1 MRPSEWIE
9 KNRGR
14 LVRRVAGK
22 TVYRIKAYNTTYPTR
37 GTKIILEKDD
47 GTLSSA
53 SFREAKRM
61 VSA

>member
-9 KNRGR
+9 NNRGR
-14 LVRRVAGK
+14 LVRRAAGK
-22 TVYRIKAYNTTYPTR
+22 TVYRILTYNTTYPTR

-53 SFREAKRM
+53 SLREVKRM
-61 VSA
+61 ENA